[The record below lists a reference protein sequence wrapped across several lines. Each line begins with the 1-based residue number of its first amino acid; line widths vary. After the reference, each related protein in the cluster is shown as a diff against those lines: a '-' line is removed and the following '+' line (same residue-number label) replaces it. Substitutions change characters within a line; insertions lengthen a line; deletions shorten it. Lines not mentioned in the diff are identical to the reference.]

1 MKNYLSKIK
10 NYLSKIQNFEI
21 RNFVS
26 YIIKKNPFGTII
38 SLIALVFLF
47 SLYFTI
53 PTFYNYENFDKEF
66 QKKLSKDFK
75 LELKNISSVTYL
87 MLPTPHF
94 MIEECDIYFSNNP
107 KDKILNVKYL
117 KINIFS
123 KNLHKKEKIELKNK
137 ALSGVLMELEKD
149 VNIFNNALGILKRRV
164 IMGEEFLNGGVSNH
178 KLNELM
184 MTYSFT
190 GQNSNYNSLVS
201 TGVIEFIN
209 DKALSTELVDYYERR
224 YNMIQ
229 DMSEQLKKL
238 YFEFLYFMKL
248 NYPIS
253 SMDSIDDIENFQE
266 WSTFLKVTQFN
277 FSEKTLNKL
286 NSDSIFRNQVYNIKR
301 VILFYV
307 KFYEDALIVN
317 ENLSSL
323 IDNELK

>member
-1 MKNYLSKIK
+1 MKKSILSNPAFRYI
-10 NYLSKIQNFEI
+10 FEI
-21 RNFVS
+21 F
-26 YIIKKNPFGTII
+26 II
-38 SLIALVFLF
+38 VF
-47 SLYFTI
+47 
-53 PTFYNYENFDKEF
+53 
-66 QKKLSKDFK
+66 
-75 LELKNISSVTYL
+75 SVTVSFY
-87 MLPTPHF
+87 
-94 MIEECDIYFSNNP
+94 IQE
-107 KDKILNVKYL
+107 V
-117 KINIFS
+117 IN
-123 KNLHKKEKIELKNK
+123 KKEKIELKNK
-137 ALSGVLMELEKD
+137 ALNGVLMELEKD
-149 VNIFNNALGILKRRV
+149 VNIFNNALGILKHRV
-164 IMGEEFLNGGVSNH
+164 VMGEEFLNGGVSNR

-224 YNMIQ
+224 YDMIH

>member
-1 MKNYLSKIK
+1 MNKSILSNPAFRYI
-10 NYLSKIQNFEI
+10 FEV
-21 RNFVS
+21 F
-26 YIIKKNPFGTII
+26 II
-38 SLIALVFLF
+38 VF
-47 SLYFTI
+47 
-53 PTFYNYENFDKEF
+53 
-66 QKKLSKDFK
+66 
-75 LELKNISSVTYL
+75 SVTISFY
-87 MLPTPHF
+87 
-94 MIEECDIYFSNNP
+94 IQE
-107 KDKILNVKYL
+107 V
-117 KINIFS
+117 IN
-123 KNLHKKEKIELKNK
+123 KKEKIELKNK
-137 ALSGVLMELEKD
+137 ALNGVLIELEKD
-149 VNIFNNALGILKRRV
+149 VNIFNNASGILKRRV
-164 IMGEEFLNGGVSNH
+164 ILGEEFLNGGISNG

-224 YNMIQ
+224 YDMIQ

-266 WSTFLKVTQFN
+266 WSAFLKVTQFN

-317 ENLSSL
+317 KNLSSL

>member
-1 MKNYLSKIK
+1 MKKALLTNPAFRYI
-10 NYLSKIQNFEI
+10 FEI
-21 RNFVS
+21 F
-26 YIIKKNPFGTII
+26 II
-38 SLIALVFLF
+38 VF
-47 SLYFTI
+47 
-53 PTFYNYENFDKEF
+53 
-66 QKKLSKDFK
+66 
-75 LELKNISSVTYL
+75 SVTVSFY
-87 MLPTPHF
+87 
-94 MIEECDIYFSNNP
+94 IQE
-107 KDKILNVKYL
+107 V
-117 KINIFS
+117 IN
-123 KNLHKKEKIELKNK
+123 KKEKIELKNK
-137 ALSGVLMELEKD
+137 ALNGLLMELEKD

-164 IMGEEFLNGGVSNH
+164 IMGEEFLNGGVSNR

-224 YNMIQ
+224 YDMIQ

>member
-1 MKNYLSKIK
+1 MKKALLTNPAFRYI
-10 NYLSKIQNFEI
+10 FEV
-21 RNFVS
+21 F
-26 YIIKKNPFGTII
+26 IIIF
-38 SLIALVFLF
+38 
-47 SLYFTI
+47 
-53 PTFYNYENFDKEF
+53 
-66 QKKLSKDFK
+66 
-75 LELKNISSVTYL
+75 SVTVSFY
-87 MLPTPHF
+87 
-94 MIEECDIYFSNNP
+94 IQE
-107 KDKILNVKYL
+107 V
-117 KINIFS
+117 IN
-123 KNLHKKEKIELKNK
+123 KKEKIELKNK
-137 ALSGVLMELEKD
+137 ALNGVLIELEKD

-164 IMGEEFLNGGVSNH
+164 IMGEEFLNGGISNG

-209 DKALSTELVDYYERR
+209 DKALSTELLDYYERR
-224 YNMIQ
+224 YDMIQ

-277 FSEKTLNKL
+277 FSEETLNKL

>member
-1 MKNYLSKIK
+1 MKKTLLTNPAFRYI
-10 NYLSKIQNFEI
+10 FEI
-21 RNFVS
+21 F
-26 YIIKKNPFGTII
+26 II
-38 SLIALVFLF
+38 VF
-47 SLYFTI
+47 
-53 PTFYNYENFDKEF
+53 
-66 QKKLSKDFK
+66 
-75 LELKNISSVTYL
+75 SVTVSFYIQEL
-87 MLPTPHF
+87 
-94 MIEECDIYFSNNP
+94 
-107 KDKILNVKYL
+107 
-117 KINIFS
+117 IN
-123 KNLHKKEKIELKNK
+123 KKEKIELKNK
-137 ALSGVLMELEKD
+137 ALNGVLIELEKD
-149 VNIFNNALGILKRRV
+149 VNVFNNALGILKRRV
-164 IMGEEFLNGGVSNH
+164 SMGEEFLNGEVSNS

-209 DKALSTELVDYYERR
+209 KKALSTQLVDYYERR
-224 YNMIQ
+224 YDMIL

-266 WSTFLKVTQFN
+266 WTIFLKVTQFE

-301 VILFYV
+301 AILFYV

-317 ENLSSL
+317 ENLSFL
-323 IDNELK
+323 INDELK